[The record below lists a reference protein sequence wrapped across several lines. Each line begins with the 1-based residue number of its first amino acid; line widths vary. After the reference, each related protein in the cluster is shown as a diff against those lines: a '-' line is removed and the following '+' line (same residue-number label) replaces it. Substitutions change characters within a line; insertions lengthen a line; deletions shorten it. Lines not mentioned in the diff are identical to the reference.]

1 MRRLVVGP
9 RVCSATLKRAQPL
22 DTAMYTGKRERPC
35 CLCRNPE
42 TSHRL
47 DLPPRAIE
55 AMARSGRIS
64 WRDVVG
70 EVSLY
75 FCESDW
81 ETVEELAL
89 EVGMNPIGKCNAA
102 CADFDLREDFEA
114 LTNEVRGRQDQD
126 AIEEEMLAAAKETRQ
141 AHEAGETVEARDLVE
156 ARVTVWTIADL
167 REEQPAD

>member
-1 MRRLVVGP
+1 
-9 RVCSATLKRAQPL
+9 
-22 DTAMYTGKRERPC
+22 MYTGKRERPC

-42 TSHRL
+42 TNHRL

-55 AMARSGRIS
+55 AMDRSGRIS

-81 ETVEELAL
+81 GTVRNLAL
-89 EVGMNPIGKCNAA
+89 EVGLNPIGKCNAA

-114 LTNEVRGRQDQD
+114 LTNEVRDRQDQE
-126 AIEEEMLAAAKETRQ
+126 AVEEEMLAAGRETLQ
-141 AHEAGETVEARDLVE
+141 AHEEGEDVEARDLVE
-156 ARVTVWTIADL
+156 AKVTIWTMEDV
-167 REEQPAD
+167 REGQPAD

>member
-1 MRRLVVGP
+1 
-9 RVCSATLKRAQPL
+9 
-22 DTAMYTGKRERPC
+22 MYTGKRERPC
-35 CLCRNPE
+35 CLCRSPA

-81 ETVEELAL
+81 ETVRELAL

-114 LTNEVRGRQDQD
+114 LTNEVRGRQDQEAVAD
-126 AIEEEMLAAAKETRQ
+126 EMLAAARETLR
-141 AHEAGETVEARDLVE
+141 AHGNGEDVESRDLVE
-156 ARVTVWTIADL
+156 ARVTLWTLEDL
-167 REEQPAD
+167 REERPAD

>member
-1 MRRLVVGP
+1 
-9 RVCSATLKRAQPL
+9 
-22 DTAMYTGKRERPC
+22 MYTGKRQRPC

-55 AMARSGRIS
+55 AMDRSGRIS

-81 ETVEELAL
+81 ETVRDLTL

-114 LTNEVRGRQDQD
+114 LTNAVRDREDHAAREQERLSR
-126 AIEEEMLAAAKETRQ
+126 ARETLATR
-141 AHEAGETVEARDLVE
+141 EAGEAVETRDIVEACVVKWTLEDLG
-156 ARVTVWTIADL
+156 VTAPQ
-167 REEQPAD
+167 ES

>member
-1 MRRLVVGP
+1 
-9 RVCSATLKRAQPL
+9 
-22 DTAMYTGKRERPC
+22 MYTGKRQRPC

-55 AMARSGRIS
+55 AMDRSGRIS

-75 FCESDW
+75 VCESDW
-81 ETVEELAL
+81 ETVCDLAL

-114 LTNEVRGRQDQD
+114 LTNEVRDRQDQE
-126 AIEEEMLAAAKETRQ
+126 AVEREMLTAARETLV
-141 AHEAGETVEARDLVE
+141 AHEEGADVESRDLVE
-156 ARVTVWTIADL
+156 ARVTVWTMEDL
-167 REEQPAD
+167 REQRHAD

>member
-1 MRRLVVGP
+1 
-9 RVCSATLKRAQPL
+9 
-22 DTAMYTGKRERPC
+22 MYTGKRERPC

-75 FCESDW
+75 FCDSDW
-81 ETVEELAL
+81 ETVRELAL
-89 EVGMNPIGKCNAA
+89 EVGMNPLGRCNAA

-114 LTNEVRGRQDQD
+114 LTNEVRDRQDQE
-126 AIEEEMLAAAKETRQ
+126 AVEEEMLAAAEETRQ
-141 AHEAGETVEARDLVE
+141 AHEAGEGIEPRDLVE

-167 REEQPAD
+167 REEQPAN

>member
-1 MRRLVVGP
+1 
-9 RVCSATLKRAQPL
+9 
-22 DTAMYTGKRERPC
+22 MYTGKRQRPC

-42 TSHRL
+42 TAHRV

-75 FCESDW
+75 FCEGDW
-81 ETVEELAL
+81 ETVREIAL

-114 LTNEVRGRQDQD
+114 LTNEVRDRQDQEAVED
-126 AIEEEMLAAAKETRQ
+126 EMLADARETLAAYEN
-141 AHEAGETVEARDLVE
+141 GEDVESRDLVE
-156 ARVTVWTIADL
+156 ARMVVWTMEDL
-167 REEQPAD
+167 REKQAAD